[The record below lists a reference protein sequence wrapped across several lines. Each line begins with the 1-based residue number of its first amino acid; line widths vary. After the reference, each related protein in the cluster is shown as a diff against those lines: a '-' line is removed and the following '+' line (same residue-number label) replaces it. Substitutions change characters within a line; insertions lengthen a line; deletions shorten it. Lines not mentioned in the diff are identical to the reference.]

1 MKDLPF
7 LRRRA
12 GRGTSLFFA
21 SSFQFS
27 EVTRRNS
34 DSVARAVAASVFIT
48 FSQRRGLILASRPL
62 GGNFQDGT
70 ERKV

>member
-1 MKDLPF
+1 
-7 LRRRA
+7 
-12 GRGTSLFFA
+12 
-21 SSFQFS
+21 
-27 EVTRRNS
+27 VTRRNS